1 MRKRHG
7 FTCLLLVAAVLCVL
21 CAPAYADFGYSGAL
35 DPETGEPL
43 ESSTTS
49 ASSTRV
55 TVSDGVVYDRD
66 RRGYLYTVG
75 DSAQLLS
82 TVVDGMVVQGEVRLE
97 PDEGMEVTL
106 YKNGTALD
114 QPDLTHIY
122 ETGDY
127 VVEETVNGQK
137 YQTIA
142 FSIVGDVTCRLSG
155 YTMPSGFTITNV
167 TLDDQEIYFDR
178 GYVSMEKEG
187 HYVVDYTCT
196 RGGRT
201 YTLDVTVDT
210 TPPTLA
216 LAELNEKNQARG
228 PVSLADVEEGASIG
242 ITLDGKSINYTS
254 ELTESGEYSIVL
266 MDRAGNVTNYNFTI
280 LLYFNWSSLL
290 FFAIVLGVAIAV
302 TVYIVVSRKTLTV
315 R

>member
-7 FTCLLLVAAVLCVL
+7 FTCLLALVMLWALCV
-21 CAPAYADFGYSGAL
+21 PAYAAFGYSGAL

-43 ESSTTS
+43 ESASGTS
-49 ASSTRV
+49 SSTRV

-97 PDEGMEVTL
+97 PDEGMEITL
-106 YKNGTALD
+106 YRNGTALD

-127 VVEETVNGQK
+127 VVEETVNGRK

-142 FSIVGDVTCRLSG
+142 FSIVGDVTCRLAG
-155 YTMPSGFTITNV
+155 YTMPGGFSITNV

-242 ITLDGKSINYTS
+242 ITLDGKEINYTS

-266 MDRAGNVTNYNFTI
+266 MDKAGNVTNYNFTI